1 MKQPNTA
8 RPLPI
13 VLIRGTEV
21 AACRGHWNPDTS
33 GAFSFAFKVLFAGF
47 GGSLSEP
54 WLPLR
59 AIRRQG
65 ADQLLLRSGA
75 ARPTVIARRED
86 LSEQSHS
93 GSAQLLFPTHLVRP
107 GTTMKVNADA
117 SCRAGPGQRRATRL
131 LTTARFIQRTPPN
144 TQNSHASRAVG
155 LFRPGSRPPAWRQ
168 LFQRVPTRSARQTQ
182 SVPSLARQAA
192 GAALR
197 TAQALEDRV
206 RPTMVTADYVTR
218 STTTDPVKDPCR
230 RAAPV
235 VFLPQAFYPLPFG
248 KAFMIPPLLG
258 DNTAATI

>member
-1 MKQPNTA
+1 MRQPNTA

-13 VLIRGTEV
+13 VPIRGTNV
-21 AACRGHWNPDTS
+21 AACRGLWNPDTS

-59 AIRRQG
+59 AIRHQG
-65 ADQLLLRSGA
+65 TDQLLLRSGA

-93 GSAQLLFPTHLVRP
+93 GSARSLFPTHLVRP
-107 GTTMKVNADA
+107 GTTMEVHADA
-117 SCRAGPGQRRATRL
+117 SCRAGPGQRKQPGCCHRAFINGHPQTR
-131 LTTARFIQRTPPN
+131 RTG
-144 TQNSHASRAVG
+144 HASRAVG

-192 GAALR
+192 CAALR
-197 TAQALEDRV
+197 TAQAFEDRV
-206 RPTMVTADYVTR
+206 SPTMVTADYVTR
-218 STTTDPVKDPCR
+218 YNHRPVK
-230 RAAPV
+230 V
-235 VFLPQAFYPLPFG
+235 PLPPTSSTSCFFAAG
-248 KAFMIPPLLG
+248 FLSLALREKLSIHPLSG